1 MDKKTYTQFGK
12 FSVIVLLPIFIFCLV
27 VLLVNGFNDPAMSI
41 TLSFVALTF
50 FICLL
55 IFYKLTISIN
65 DTHLSFKLG
74 IGLVSRKYP
83 FSDIKTCKPVR
94 NSLFYGVGIRFLPD
108 GWLYNVSGCYAIE
121 LTFKNRKSRV
131 RIGTDQPEEITSVI
145 NKMIEEDKTGS
156 TSENKEKSHI
166 ALILII
172 LFLTMII
179 PAAIILSGKRE
190 MKTSFTN
197 TELVISGMYG
207 LRIKVADIK
216 QLDTISSL
224 PAIRKRT
231 NGYAAGKTLK
241 GNFTL
246 DDRSRVKLFI
256 TKDNPPYISIRT
268 DDLQLYLNFI
278 EKGKT
283 VELFNEL
290 MVGVKR

>member
-94 NSLFYGVGIRFLPD
+94 NSLFYGVGIRLLPD

-131 RIGTDQPEEITSVI
+131 RIGTDQPEEIASVI

-290 MVGVKR
+290 MEGVKR

>member
-83 FSDIKTCKPVR
+83 LTDIKTCKPVR
-94 NSLFYGVGIRFLPD
+94 NSLFYGVGIRLLPD

-131 RIGTDQPEEITSVI
+131 RIGTDQPEEIASVI

-246 DDRSRVKLFI
+246 DDRSSVKLFI